1 MPLAVTRDELQNLL
15 FETPFTRSLGYAVKS
30 IADGEAVIE
39 IPFRPESERPG
50 GIVSGQVYMNA
61 ADVAVWLA
69 IKTRLG
75 LDDGS
80 VTLEMKTS
88 FLRPAVRETIEC
100 RARILQLRPPHGLCH
115 RGMRQSGRQAPHAP
129 HAHLPPR
136 VRIRYIVLPM
146 RALGREFGSC
156 PQMLVSP
163 SRMPDREG
171 HCAPSAA
178 GSI

>member
-1 MPLAVTRDELQNLL
+1 MMPLAVTQDELQNLL

-30 IADGEAVIE
+30 IADGEAVIG

-75 LDDGS
+75 LDDAS
-80 VTLEMKTS
+80 VTLEMKTN

-100 RARILQLRPPHGLCH
+100 RARILQLSRRIVYATAECVNAE
-115 RGMRQSGRQAPHAP
+115 GRVLTH
-129 HAHLPPR
+129 HT
-136 VRIRYIVLPM
+136 VTYIRNP
-146 RALGREFGSC
+146 
-156 PQMLVSP
+156 
-163 SRMPDREG
+163 
-171 HCAPSAA
+171 
-178 GSI
+178 